1 MQILIHR
8 PWTSRRHQPSS
19 QQGRGFRH
27 ARSTCINSACEMA
40 RLVTMFERRF
50 GCRRMD
56 VETSQ
61 MLPSAAL
68 ILIFAAIS
76 IPEKDAKEDNI
87 LTHLNTFFRA
97 LDELCNV
104 HVSARVHL
112 DGLLLIQ
119 ERWHLVYKQK
129 RVKRRESVWQDTGDA
144 NGQSKRPR
152 QVR

>member
-1 MQILIHR
+1 
-8 PWTSRRHQPSS
+8 
-19 QQGRGFRH
+19 
-27 ARSTCINSACEMA
+27 MA
-40 RLVTMFERRF
+40 RIVAIFESRF

-76 IPEKDAKEDNI
+76 VLDHGDSRDDV
-87 LTHLNTFFRA
+87 LVHLNTFLRA
-97 LDELCNV
+97 FDELSNV

-119 ERWHLVYKQK
+119 ERWHRIYGQK
-129 RVKRRESVWQDTGDA
+129 AGKRRSSSWQGAGDA
-144 NGQSKRPR
+144 LGSSKRTRP
-152 QVR
+152 